1 MSVEQRRQVTEAIKV
16 VVWVIIGICSFLM
29 KETYQEQQRKLQ
41 KIGDEQEQNVQKI
54 GAQLEKIDNKVESIE
69 SRLIRT
75 EYELKLK

>member
-1 MSVEQRRQVTEAIKV
+1 MEQRKQVIDVIKV
-16 VVWVIIGICSFLM
+16 VVWIIIGICSFLL

-41 KIGDEQEQNVQKI
+41 KIEVEQQQNVQKI
-54 GAQLEKIDNKVESIE
+54 GDQLEKIDNKVERIE